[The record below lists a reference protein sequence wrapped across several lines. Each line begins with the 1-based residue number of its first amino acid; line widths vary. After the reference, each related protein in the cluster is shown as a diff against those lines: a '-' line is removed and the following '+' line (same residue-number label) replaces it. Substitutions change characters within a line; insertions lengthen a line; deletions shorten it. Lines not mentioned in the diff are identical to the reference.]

1 MKKKYYLGIDVSKK
15 KLDMCLMTETKVL
28 KEDIIS
34 NSMEMI
40 ECSILELLSEFGIV
54 KQELLICCEHTGQ
67 YTYPLGCSCDLLGV
81 DLWIENPTQIKLSNG
96 MQRGKDDRIDARRI
110 ALYASRFED
119 KSHVGA
125 MPEKKLEE
133 LKELLSEQ
141 DLLVVDRA
149 KYKAQ
154 LSDQGDYLD
163 KNVWSNKS
171 KRLKSL
177 IATLDKVIADIQDQI
192 DDIIDKDEELR
203 KQMQLLKSVDGIG
216 GKTAL
221 KMIIETGSF
230 KNFTNA
236 RKFCCHAGVAPFS
249 YVSGS
254 SIRSRTKVSN
264 RADKSIKTLLHLAAL
279 SILRK
284 KGELQDYYYR
294 KLAEGK
300 SKMSVINAIRAK
312 LVHRMFAVIKNN
324 KFYQPFYQPF
334 YQNPL
339 A

>member
-15 KLDMCLMTETKVL
+15 KLDLCLMVESKVL
-28 KEDIIS
+28 KEEIIS
-34 NSMEMI
+34 NSIEMI
-40 ECSILELLSEFGIV
+40 ECSILELLAEFGIA
-54 KQELLICCEHTGQ
+54 KPELLICCEHTGQ
-67 YTYPLGCSCDLLGV
+67 YTYPLGCACDLLGV
-81 DLWIENPTQIKLSNG
+81 DLWIENPIQIKLSNG

-110 ALYASRFED
+110 AMYASRFED
-119 KSHVGA
+119 KSYVGA

-141 DLLVVDRA
+141 DLFVVDRA

-163 KNVWSNKS
+163 KKVWSNKS

-177 IATLDKVIADIQDQI
+177 IVTLDKAITDIQDQI
-192 DDIIDKDEELR
+192 EDIIDNDEELR

-216 GKTAL
+216 DKTAL
-221 KMIIETGSF
+221 KMIVETDSF
-230 KNFTNA
+230 KRFTDP

-249 YVSGS
+249 YRSGS
-254 SIRSRTKVSN
+254 SIHSKTKVSH
-264 RADKSIKTLLHLAAL
+264 RANKSIKALLHLAAL
-279 SILRK
+279 SVLRK
-284 KGELQDYYYR
+284 KGELQDYYHR

-300 SKMSVINAIRAK
+300 SKMTIINAIRAK
-312 LVHRMFAVIKNN
+312 LIFRMFAVIKNN
-324 KFYQPFYQPF
+324 RFYQPFYL
-334 YQNPL
+334 NSL